1 MHILILVLKFVKLSW
16 ENLNIEHT
24 NTIHIPSISVKNFN
38 KILLLWNGLEILVWK
53 YLMHSWIQINILL
66 EAWSLSSSFLETHN
80 WILLLYFQGSFF
92 GYVLPV
98 LVFSAFYNIPKFFEF
113 STSYNPG
120 WVCRKY
126 EFYFASFQGF
136 RIRIGSHFHWLVTAL
151 FCICLL
157 LQFIGANFEGD
168 RLQEK
173 CGLQLLCSRVQLH
186 LYG

>member
-1 MHILILVLKFVKLSW
+1 MRKFKYRAHTHTIL
-16 ENLNIEHT
+16 
-24 NTIHIPSISVKNFN
+24 IPSISVKNVN
-38 KILLLWNGLEILVWK
+38 KLLLLWNGLEILVWK
-53 YLMHSWIQINILL
+53 YLVHSWIQINILL
-66 EAWSLSSSFLETHN
+66 DVWPLSFSFLETNN

-151 FCICLL
+151 FCICCCSLSAPTL
-157 LQFIGANFEGD
+157 KVTDFRKNVDYSYYVLGSNFIFMGRYKTSD
-168 RLQEK
+168 WK
-173 CGLQLLCSRVQLH
+173 
-186 LYG
+186 